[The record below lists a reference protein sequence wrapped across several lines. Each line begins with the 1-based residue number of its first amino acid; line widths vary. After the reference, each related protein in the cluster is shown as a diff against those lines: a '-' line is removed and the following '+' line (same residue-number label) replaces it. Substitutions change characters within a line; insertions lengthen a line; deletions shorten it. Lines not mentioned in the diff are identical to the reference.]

1 MSPRRLAGLAGVLG
15 PSLFVVTFTVEGW
28 FRPGYRATE
37 MFISA
42 LSLGASG
49 WIQIVNF
56 IVLGTAFLLFTRG
69 VACGPTLMASAA
81 GWIGSL
87 AARTMLRSGTGL
99 PACGR

>member
-69 VACGPTLMASAA
+69 VL
-81 GWIGSL
+81 L
-87 AARTMLRSGTGL
+87 NFQVARRRERGRFFSRSSVCVFCL
-99 PACGR
+99 PVRA